1 VAFERHCGASGRCC
15 SCQRVSAILT
25 VAHTASAVL
34 VRSCPLWHPSSP
46 TALFPRFRS
55 DCCPRTTAVP
65 ATDLRGAATAVVQ
78 CRSLLDS
85 PFRMPDLT
93 VLSATSSSSSSSS
106 SNRDNAGE
114 GYETPPR
121 GQLRGLG
128 AADGFEWLY
137 ELDNCGDVYA
147 VPLSSKH
154 VARRGK
160 SSVHSTSPL

>member
-1 VAFERHCGASGRCC
+1 
-15 SCQRVSAILT
+15 
-25 VAHTASAVL
+25 
-34 VRSCPLWHPSSP
+34 
-46 TALFPRFRS
+46 
-55 DCCPRTTAVP
+55 
-65 ATDLRGAATAVVQ
+65 
-78 CRSLLDS
+78 
-85 PFRMPDLT
+85 MPDLT
-93 VLSATSSSSSSSS
+93 VLSATSS

-154 VARRGK
+154 VARREEQRSFYE
-160 SSVHSTSPL
+160 SSIIHSRPRTNTVGASMQLDLSWTLAVRDIVSAYLW